1 MIEDNWYTRYCF
13 EQECNEEIPL
23 PIKGEK
29 MKNFKLELTQ
39 EEVQIVGNALLE
51 LPAKISLNI
60 VNKINGQLNEQINEQ
75 REVEPTPQATTK
87 KQ

>member
-1 MIEDNWYTRYCF
+1 
-13 EQECNEEIPL
+13 
-23 PIKGEK
+23 
-29 MKNFKLELTQ
+29 MKDFNLNLTQ

-75 REVEPTPQATTK
+75 QDTEPTPQATIK

>member
-1 MIEDNWYTRYCF
+1 MIEDDWYTRYCF

-39 EEVQIVGNALLE
+39 EEVNLLGNALLE
-51 LPAKISLNI
+51 LPAKVSMNLINNI
-60 VNKINGQLNEQINEQ
+60 NNQLGEQLKEHQ
-75 REVEPTPQATTK
+75 EETPQATIK